1 MNLSGVPVV
10 EQQLAAHLAAADYQ
24 SVPEAALSR
33 ARRSILWW
41 IATALEG
48 SMAPEQAAL
57 RQYFGDQGGPAE
69 SSVLGTRLRAP
80 AEVAGLINGRAGKV
94 NEREEKYWVSESIG
108 FSIGVCV
115 VPAAVAVAQAA
126 GPVSGPVSGRDL
138 LAAVAVAT
146 DLEARLLRPVGMGF
160 IPGRKAANTSFA
172 LGNYGA
178 AVVAGKLL
186 ALAPEQFLDA
196 LGLAHAQSC
205 GTYQGQ
211 YDGRG
216 VPVQCGFAVRNGI
229 IAARLASAGVT
240 GPIASITGRAGLY
253 AQHFPHSAVEF
264 DSLLDELAHDYLG
277 AKIGFKAY
285 PCGIVAHPA
294 VDAAREVRPQFGA
307 RTIHQIKV
315 SGSVSLRIMAEPAE
329 QKQSPRTATE
339 ARFSIPWAV
348 ACAMRDDELTLRH
361 FEAESLNDPGL
372 RATAAKV
379 HVAMDDAAEGTTLAV
394 TFTDGSAVRSAPV
407 IIARGHPDRP
417 LATSD
422 IEDLFRASAERARVP
437 AAQARRALKML
448 ANLESVSD
456 VRDIVALL
464 ESDGPR

>member
-1 MNLSGVPVV
+1 MNQSGIPVV

-33 ARRSILWW
+33 AGRSILWW

-57 RQYFGDQGGPAE
+57 RRYFGAQGGPAE

-94 NEREEKYWVSESIG
+94 NEREEKYWVNESIG

-126 GPVSGPVSGRDL
+126 GPVSGRDL

-186 ALAPEQFLDA
+186 ALPPEQFLDA

-264 DSLLDELAHDYLG
+264 DSLHEELGRDYLG
-277 AKIGFKAY
+277 ANIGFKAY

-294 VDAAREVRPQFGA
+294 VDAAREVRPQFDA
-307 RTIHQIKV
+307 RTVDQIEV
-315 SGSVSLRIMAEPAE
+315 SGSVSLRIMAEPTE

-348 ACAMRDDELTLRH
+348 ACALRDDNLTLRH

-379 HVAMDDAAEGTTLAV
+379 HVTMDDAAEGTTLAV
-394 TFTDGSAVRSAPV
+394 TFTDGSAVRSGPV

-422 IEDLFRASAERARVP
+422 IEDLFRASAERALVP
-437 AAQARRALKML
+437 AAQARRGLTML

>member
-1 MNLSGVPVV
+1 MNQSSVAPAV
-10 EQQLAAHLAAADYQ
+10 EPQLAAHLATADYR
-24 SVPEAALSR
+24 SVPETALSR
-33 ARRSILWW
+33 AGRSILWW

-57 RQYFGDQGGPAE
+57 RRYFGHQGGPAE

-108 FSIGVCV
+108 FSVGVCV
-115 VPAAVAVAQAA
+115 VPAAVAVAQAV
-126 GPVSGPVSGRDL
+126 GQVSGRDL

-186 ALAPEQFLDA
+186 GLSREQFLDA

-229 IAARLASAGVT
+229 TAARLANAGIS

-253 AQHFPHSAVEF
+253 AQHFPHAAVEF
-264 DSLLDELAHDYLG
+264 DSLLDGLGHDYLG

-294 VDAAREVRPQFGA
+294 VDAAREIRPDIGA
-307 RTIHQIKV
+307 REIDQITV

-329 QKQSPRTATE
+329 QKRSPRTATE

-348 ACAMRDDELTLRH
+348 ACALRDGDLTLSH
-361 FEAESLNDPGL
+361 FEAEALHDSGL
-372 RATAAKV
+372 RVTAAKV
-379 HVAMDDAAEGTTLAV
+379 RVMMDDAAVGTTLAV
-394 TFTDGSAVRSAPV
+394 TFTDGSELSSAPV

-422 IEDLFRASAERARVP
+422 IEDLFLAAAERALVP
-437 AAQARRALKML
+437 AAQAQRALKML

-456 VRDIVALL
+456 VGDIVALL